1 MGNAQVVAL
10 LLRVVVG
17 VTMIAHGTGSAQIMP
32 APPAGSRHRFPA
44 CPVSPARPPRTPDP
58 RACPRP

>member
-32 APPAGSRHRFPA
+32 APQPAAATAFPHA
-44 CPVSPARPPRTPDP
+44 P
-58 RACPRP
+58 